1 MRVLFFKEISS
12 FLNSLIGYVFIII
25 YLVSCGLFHFVI
37 DSETT
42 NLNLFS
48 NAEANLIPFF
58 GLSPWIFLMLIPA
71 ITMRSFAEEKRTG
84 TIELL
89 ATKPISDLKIVL
101 AKYLAGVALL
111 IIAIL
116 PTLIYYFT
124 IYELG
129 KPVGSIDSGATF
141 TSYLGLILIGSVFVA
156 IGIFASTLTSSQ
168 IISFIVAM
176 FLCWFFYD
184 GFERLGTWATFKSFD
199 YRIKYIGMT
208 FHYEKIEKGVIYLRD
223 IVYFLSLIVVF
234 LFASLHIFRI
244 KKS

>member
-37 DSETT
+37 DNES
-42 NLNLFS
+42 NLFY
-48 NAEANLIPFF
+48 NFEANLIPFF
-58 GLSPWIFLMLIPA
+58 RLSPWIFLMLIPA

-101 AKYLAGVALL
+101 SKYFAGVALL

-116 PTLIYYFT
+116 PTLVYYYT
-124 IYELG
+124 IHQLG

-168 IISFIVAM
+168 IISFILAM
-176 FLCWFFYD
+176 FLCWFLYN
-184 GFERLGTWATFKSFD
+184 GFEQLGTWGTFKSFD
-199 YRIKYIGMT
+199 YIIKYIGMT
-208 FHYEKIEKGVIYLRD
+208 SHYERIGKGVIYLRD
-223 IVYFLSLIVVF
+223 IVYFISLIIVF
-234 LFASLHIFRI
+234 LYSSLHVL
-244 KKS
+244 KVGKS

>member
-1 MRVLFFKEISS
+1 MRALFFKEINS
-12 FLNSLIGYVFIII
+12 FLNSLIGYVFIVI
-25 YLVSCGLFHFVI
+25 YLVSCGLFHFVL
-37 DSETT
+37 DSET
-42 NLNLFS
+42 NLFY
-48 NAEANLIPFF
+48 NFEADIIPFF

-101 AKYLAGVALL
+101 SKYFAGVALL

-116 PTLIYYFT
+116 PTIVYYYT
-124 IYELG
+124 IYQLG

-168 IISFIVAM
+168 IISFILAM

-184 GFERLGTWATFKSFD
+184 GFERLGTWGTFKSFD
-199 YRIKYIGMT
+199 YVIKYIGMT
-208 FHYEKIEKGVIYLRD
+208 SHYERIGKGVIYLRD
-223 IVYFLSLIVVF
+223 IVYFISLIVVF
-234 LFASLHIFRI
+234 LYSSLHAL
-244 KKS
+244 KVSKS